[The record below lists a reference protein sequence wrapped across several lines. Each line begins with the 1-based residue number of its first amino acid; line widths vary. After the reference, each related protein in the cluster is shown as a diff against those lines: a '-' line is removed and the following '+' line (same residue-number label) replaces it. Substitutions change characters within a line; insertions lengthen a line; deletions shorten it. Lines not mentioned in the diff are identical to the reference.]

1 MPIRAA
7 LRSVSPWLSLCAI
20 VSCTKGAGLIEG
32 FGSSYTVGGDAGQD
46 TGDDESDDEG
56 LTGPVDDDGGGDD
69 PPSDDGPSMPGTGD
83 CCVGHD
89 SAGCSDAAIESCVCA
104 QDSFCCDMTWDD
116 LCASLVVENMCG
128 VCDDPSGESDGGDD
142 QPPDPSTD
150 GGGETGG
157 GETGVGET
165 GAGDGGESDDPTD
178 PSAGDE
184 GGSDVGNCCSAHAG
198 TGCTAPTIESCV
210 CADDSYCCDTA
221 WDDICA
227 GEVDSLGCG
236 DCGGGGG
243 TDDGAGTDDGGGTT
257 DDGGVSDD
265 GGGGGDCCSESAEP
279 GCADASVESYVCA
292 EDNYCC
298 ATAWDDICVGEVD
311 SLGCGTCGGATT
323 DPGTTDDG
331 GATDAGGT
339 DDGGG
344 GASECCVAQ
353 PGTGCAADPEIES
366 CVCVEDSYCC
376 EVAWDDICAAEVE
389 SLGCGSCA

>member
-1 MPIRAA
+1 MPLPS
-7 LRSVSPWLSLCAI
+7 LRSVSPWLSLLAL
-20 VSCTKGAGLIEG
+20 VSCTKGAGLVEG
-32 FGSSYTVGGDAGQD
+32 FGSSYTIGGDAGGD

-69 PPSDDGPSMPGTGD
+69 PPSDDGPPAPGTGD

-128 VCDDPSGESDGGDD
+128 VCDDPSGDSGGGDD

-150 GGGETGG
+150 GGSDPSAGETGA
-157 GETGVGET
+157 GETGVGD
-165 GAGDGGESDDPTD
+165 DGGESDDPTD

-184 GGSDVGNCCSAHAG
+184 GGGVGDCCGAHAG
-198 TGCTAPTIESCV
+198 TGCSAPTVESCV
-210 CADDSYCCDTA
+210 CAEDSYCCDTA

-243 TDDGAGTDDGGGTT
+243 TDDGGTTDGGGTT
-257 DDGGVSDD
+257 DDGGVSD
-265 GGGGGDCCSESAEP
+265 GGGGGDCCTATAEP
-279 GCADASVESYVCA
+279 GCADATIESCVCA

-311 SLGCGTCGGATT
+311 SLGCGMCGGATT

-331 GATDAGGT
+331 GATDVGGT
-339 DDGGG
+339 DGG

-353 PGTGCAADPEIES
+353 AGTGCAADAELES
-366 CVCVEDSYCC
+366 CVCAGDSWCCDVE
-376 EVAWDDICAAEVE
+376 WDDICAGEVE